1 MNGIAPLSTK
11 KKCQNKTFCFYFD
24 YYFFLASVIN
34 EIQRFQNIC
43 SLLWPFPSDFYL
55 IIKIKLTTK

>member
-11 KKCQNKTFCFYFD
+11 KKCQNKTFCFYFII
-24 YYFFLASVIN
+24 FLASVIN

-43 SLLWPFPSDFYL
+43 SLLWPFPSDFYP
-55 IIKIKLTTK
+55 IIEIKLTTK